1 VNAVNAAHEG
11 SGPEEQAFI
20 VPPPGLVPDTPAP
33 PPNTTVRPK
42 ARPVERELPSFAPP
56 GASGVVLGGP
66 AVAGV
71 PALPPV
77 LVPPVAPA
85 APVTPTAPPAPVV
98 SDGWLLTGQGGFEA
112 RITGRTVVG
121 RAPEATAFTGADAVV
136 VTDPERTVSKTH
148 AILEPSGDAL
158 VVTDLRSTNGV
169 RVEREGAAPR
179 ELAAGASAR
188 LMPGDQLV
196 LGEFRLRVGV

>member
-1 VNAVNAAHEG
+1 MNAVNGAQEG
-11 SGPEEQAFI
+11 SSPEEQRFI
-20 VPPPGLVPDTPAP
+20 VPPPGLVPDAPAP
-33 PPNTTVRPK
+33 PPNTTVRPR
-42 ARPVERELPSFAPP
+42 ARAVERELPSFAPP
-56 GASGVVLGGP
+56 GAAGVVLGGP
-66 AVAGV
+66 AAAGV
-71 PALPPV
+71 PTLPPAV
-77 LVPPVAPA
+77 AVPPATPVAPA
-85 APVTPTAPPAPVV
+85 APSISA
-98 SDGWLLTGQGGFEA
+98 GWRLSGAGGFEA

-169 RVEREGAAPR
+169 RVEREGAAPH
-179 ELAAGASAR
+179 ELPAGASAR
-188 LMPGDQLV
+188 LMPGDLLV